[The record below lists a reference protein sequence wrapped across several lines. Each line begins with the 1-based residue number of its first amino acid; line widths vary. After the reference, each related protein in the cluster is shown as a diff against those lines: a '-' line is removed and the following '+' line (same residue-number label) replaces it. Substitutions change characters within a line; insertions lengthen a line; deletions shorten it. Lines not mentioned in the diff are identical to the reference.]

1 MFHASPYNFRIF
13 SFTLFKFFSKSTGIF
28 SWVFLCCSVLSYLFN
43 SGFTESDVAR
53 ISFPLPSLDSVVFVF
68 EPNSLSSFLS
78 SLWTSSREME
88 KKFLTLSSLVL
99 HVRYFRIRVVL
110 HSCKLAQAVIVW
122 RGFIGSL
129 VGHRSWEFW
138 ILVWAL
144 LDRISY
150 SFIIWPNLCTFSQ
163 EYWKVHMIQRP
174 FPVKYKNW
182 I

>member
-1 MFHASPYNFRIF
+1 MHLLIILGFFLSRCSNSFLKALAF
-13 SFTLFKFFSKSTGIF
+13 SHGFSCAALYYHT
-28 SWVFLCCSVLSYLFN
+28 FLIQDSLSLMLL
-43 SGFTESDVAR
+43 G

-99 HVRYFRIRVVL
+99 HVHYFRIRVVL

>member
-1 MFHASPYNFRIF
+1 MGFPVLLRIIIIQD
-13 SFTLFKFFSKSTGIF
+13 SLS
-28 SWVFLCCSVLSYLFN
+28 LVLL
-43 SGFTESDVAR
+43 G
-53 ISFPLPSLDSVVFVF
+53 ISFPLLSLGSVIFVF
-68 EPNSLSSFLS
+68 ESNSLSSFLCS
-78 SLWTSSREME
+78 FWASSREME
-88 KKFLTLSSLVL
+88 KNFLTLPSLVFKA
-99 HVRYFRIRVVL
+99 HYFRIGVVL
-110 HSCKLAQAVIVW
+110 HSCKLAQAVTVW
-122 RGFIGSL
+122 RCFIGSL

-138 ILVWAL
+138 MVFWAL